1 MERET
6 NQRKQILEVISNCY
20 THPNI
25 KELSMLVKEK
35 YPSIGQAT
43 VYRTVNKLV
52 KDGIVTRI
60 DCSTGTY
67 YDFNNNH
74 YHFRCLH
81 CGKISDIYLSDD
93 VINKIL
99 SNVSSNKII
108 KVNLVLEGICEECSK
123 GELNESKQSC

>member
-1 MERET
+1 MV
-6 NQRKQILEVISNCY
+6 NF
-20 THPNI
+20 
-25 KELSMLVKEK
+25 VKEK

-67 YDFNNNH
+67 YDFNSNH

-123 GELNESKQSC
+123 GDYNGFK